1 MVIIMTFLNTGHAP
15 GLCSEL
21 CVGEPFPFSQQPS
34 EGGGVRVP
42 ILQMG
47 KLRSQRGLIHLG
59 FVLEILLFI
68 SMLEKEI
75 RGGL

>member
-1 MVIIMTFLNTGHAP
+1 MVIIMTFLSTGHAP

-21 CVGEPFPFSQQPS
+21 CVGEHFLFSQQPC

-47 KLRSQRGLIHLG
+47 KLRPRRGLIHLG
-59 FVLEILLFI
+59 FVPEILLFI

-75 RGGL
+75 REGP

>member
-1 MVIIMTFLNTGHAP
+1 MVIIMTFPRTGHAP

-21 CVGEPFPFSQQPS
+21 YLGESYPFSQQPC

-47 KLRSQRGLIHLG
+47 KLRPGRGLRHLG
-59 FVLEILLFI
+59 FVPEILLFI

-75 RGGL
+75 RGGP